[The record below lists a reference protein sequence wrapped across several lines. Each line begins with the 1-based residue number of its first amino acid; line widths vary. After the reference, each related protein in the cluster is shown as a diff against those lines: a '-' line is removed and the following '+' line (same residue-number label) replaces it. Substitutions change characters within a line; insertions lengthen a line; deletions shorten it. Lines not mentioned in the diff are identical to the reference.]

1 MQLRVVLEASNSL
14 SLESSQIMVEKPDAI
29 NQRLRRLNQSSETEK
44 RTLLPKIESGRRPDE
59 GLSQGTRRTSLNVAG
74 NAPKSQERSHVRQSQ
89 WEIHRSRTSGA
100 INHLQSD
107 GLSSTVTFPVRKAQL
122 HKSSVTDKDLHK
134 RSKVSDIATGT
145 REEQKRLKARK
156 SHNSTRLTL
165 SMEPL
170 QFPVVNLKSPLPD
183 LHSPRSTQND
193 NSTSQTSNE
202 SWEPFSCVCKYCSL
216 KFGKHS
222 IMIHEKKC
230 SSKQQSRTPAL
241 VRVQSNDDVE
251 FGDSSLSVSRPQ
263 PVARIITVGLGSSL
277 YDELTIFASLPPRPE
292 TQTLRHSSL
301 RDSGY
306 GLLYVQSASDSQP
319 SEHSLGSEM
328 DIGTRKH
335 EMTLCDRC
343 GRVVATDRVKV
354 HSRLCKP
361 ETHGRV
367 KTSSVK
373 FPSACNLLKVEQ
385 TNRHPKMTMKKPPT
399 VVCYI
404 CGREYGTKSISIHEP
419 QCLKKF
425 ESENR
430 KLPINKRKP
439 FPKKLVEERTKVAQF
454 VSMEDEMVVVSAR
467 PADQHPYK
475 DLVDETMDFIFQ
487 QCYSD
492 FERELVPCKRC
503 GRKFAPD
510 RHKIHEPNCNAKSL
524 SGRK

>member
-1 MQLRVVLEASNSL
+1 
-14 SLESSQIMVEKPDAI
+14 MVEKPDAM
-29 NQRLRRLNQSSETEK
+29 NERLRRLKQSTETEK

-59 GLSQGTRRTSLNVAG
+59 GLSGARRTLSLNVAG
-74 NAPKSQERSHVRQSQ
+74 SVPKSQERSHARQSQ

-100 INHLQSD
+100 TNHLQSE
-107 GLSSTVTFPVRKAQL
+107 GLSSTVTFPIKEGQ
-122 HKSSVTDKDLHK
+122 HKLSVTNKDLHK
-134 RSKVSDIATGT
+134 RSKVSDVTTGT
-145 REEQKRLKARK
+145 REEQKPLGKLKARK
-156 SHNSTRLTL
+156 SHNSTRL
-165 SMEPL
+165 SMETL
-170 QFPVVNLKSPLPD
+170 QFPMVNLKSPLSD
-183 LHSPRSTQND
+183 LHSPRPTQNAS
-193 NSTSQTSNE
+193 STSQTSNE
-202 SWEPFSCVCKYCSL
+202 SWEPFSCVCKYCGL

-230 SSKQQSRTPAL
+230 SSKKQSQTQVL
-241 VRVQSNDDVE
+241 VRVKSNDDVE
-251 FGDSSLSVSRPQ
+251 FGDSTPSVSRPQ
-263 PVARIITVGLGSSL
+263 PVARVVTIGLGSSL
-277 YDELTIFASLPPRPE
+277 YNELTIFASLPPRPE
-292 TQTLRHSSL
+292 TQTLQHSSL

-306 GLLYVQSASDSQP
+306 GLPYVPSASDSQC
-319 SEHSLGSEM
+319 SEYSVSSEM

-361 ETHGRV
+361 ETHGKV

-385 TNRHPKMTMKKPPT
+385 TNRHPKMAVKKPPT

-419 QCLKKF
+419 QCLKRF
-425 ESENR
+425 ETENR

-439 FPKKLVEERTKVAQF
+439 LPKKLVEDNTKVARF
-454 VSMEDEMVVVSAR
+454 VSMEDEMVVISAQ
-467 PADQHPYK
+467 PADHYPYK

-510 RHKIHEPNCNAKSL
+510 RHKIHEPKCNAKPL